1 MNSKY
6 SHFLHRQSSV
16 MPQKKRNGLLCL
28 LIFAGSLTMTMIL
41 GMPSA
46 NIRAEANDPT
56 EISDEVEELDLE
68 LEDLELDDLELEE
81 EESKEDAKEEAA
93 EDEEVSDDVEE
104 IDLGDLNED
113 EEVSDDVEEVD
124 LGDLNED
131 EEVSDDVEEI
141 DLGDLNEDE
150 EVSDDVEE
158 VDLGDLNEDEEVSDD
173 VEEIDLGD
181 LNEDEEAAEEEAAE
195 EEAADG
201 KETKKA
207 SGSGFS
213 WGGALWGNGK
223 NSKKDETSE
232 EKPTDAA
239 DLADPKEAG
248 SDADAGT
255 AENSA
260 KSSTKKTPSAEYP
273 LENLIPE
280 DAAVIVRISSVRE
293 FNAKLEKLT
302 ETNFL
307 RMLKSLGK
315 GEYAKQLEPDRPV
328 GIVLFPVKGAFQW
341 AAFIP
346 VKRYRKFVELLGA
359 DVSELP
365 ETIPDGTVSM
375 LSPTLC
381 AVPYC
386 GHAVLAP
393 NPMLLTYIQRS
404 PKFSVTRTF
413 TPCAVKDP
421 TVSIELTNSLI
432 QWLTRRGRIGLEEFA
447 PVFGPEMA
455 KLQENSEQM
464 ALAQQYFDRINASIS
479 WLDANIESA
488 RIDLTV
494 GETESILSTAFLP
507 KAETRL
513 AGLLQDPFVPQ
524 ISASLESK
532 NFLKVVPAYPASLI
546 GQVDLPPATAE
557 RLKAPFN
564 RIRHVEYALIT
575 PPENGSLAE
584 GWCFFLEVDDAEAF
598 VRETILPQAEEI
610 GTKLGANTLGELGSE
625 ALQRNAERR
634 LDRQM
639 NRRRPPRRYADPE
652 KASERGQAL
661 GSLIGGLVGK
671 AVASKEALKK
681 QDLMGFDLYV
691 SDLVQFTQL
700 KKLIRQQEEGT
711 APPASSMFQ
720 NADPGQMVGKLIDGI
735 ISGEA
740 NLDLQEMMGG
750 GMNGSVGNLAETST
764 NETADELPLAA
775 TRNFMVVL
783 DPQHLLVVPGNDA
796 VLFDAVRLWNF
807 ARDKYL
813 PPVPPKTPEELAAR
827 RNIPPYLPNY
837 QSLPPEPPRE
847 ENSRWHESWQNICE
861 SIEFPGRHHVRFA
874 SVLSTEETMRT
885 LEFASR
891 VYGFEIPQN
900 VRESIPVDLSP
911 ILSVYTTTGNA
922 GNTFTT
928 LPHEMSRSQ
937 FQRLITNLP
946 LLLAK

>member
-1 MNSKY
+1 MNSKRI
-6 SHFLHRQSSV
+6 HFLSGSIGCILR
-16 MPQKKRNGLLCL
+16 KTGNGLLCL
-28 LIFAGSLTMTMIL
+28 LLIAAVLSLFP

-46 NIRAEANDPT
+46 DIHAE
-56 EISDEVEELDLE
+56 IIDE
-68 LEDLELDDLELEE
+68 
-81 EESKEDAKEEAA
+81 
-93 EDEEVSDDVEE
+93 VEE
-104 IDLGDLNED
+104 IDLGDLNESGEEEEIAD
-113 EEVSDDVEEVD
+113 EP
-124 LGDLNED
+124 
-131 EEVSDDVEEI
+131 EEI
-141 DLGDLNEDE
+141 DLGDLDE
-150 EVSDDVEE
+150 SGEE
-158 VDLGDLNEDEEVSDD
+158 
-173 VEEIDLGD
+173 EEIA
-181 LNEDEEAAEEEAAE
+181 DEPEETPALKSNSRS
-195 EEAADG
+195 DS
-201 KETKKA
+201 KSKSKQKT
-207 SGSGFS
+207 SGSKPKKDPGNGLS
-213 WGGALWGNGK
+213 WGNVLWGNGGDP
-223 NSKKDETSE
+223 KKDETSAPQE
-232 EKPTDAA
+232 EKASAVGKNA
-239 DLADPKEAG
+239 DTSTESILEGLRGKKKTNDTKSEESAETEA
-248 SDADAGT
+248 
-255 AENSA
+255 E
-260 KSSTKKTPSAEYP
+260 KTPSVVYP
-273 LENLIPE
+273 LESLIPSE
-280 DAAVIVRISSVRE
+280 TAVFVRISSIRE
-293 FNAKLEKLT
+293 FNARLEKLT

-307 RMLKSLGK
+307 RLLKSLGK
-315 GEYAKQLEPDRPV
+315 GEYAKQLEPDQPIGV
-328 GIVLFPVKGAFQW
+328 VLFPVKGAFQW

-365 ETIPDGTVSM
+365 ESVPDGTVSM

-393 NPMLLTYIQRS
+393 NPMLLSWVQRS
-404 PKFSVTRTF
+404 PKFSASCTF

-464 ALAQQYFDRINASIS
+464 ALAQQYFDRINESIS

-507 KAETRL
+507 KAGTRL
-513 AGLLQDPFVPQ
+513 AGLLQDPFLPQ
-524 ISASLESK
+524 ISTSLENE
-532 NFLKVVPAYPASLI
+532 NFLKVAPAYPASLI

-564 RIRHVEYALIT
+564 RIRHVEYALTT

-652 KASERGQAL
+652 KASERGQAI

-711 APPASSMFQ
+711 APPASAMFQ

-740 NLDLQEMMGG
+740 NLDLQELMGG
-750 GMNGSVGNLAETST
+750 GMNGTAGNLAGTDGSKD
-764 NETADELPLAA
+764 APLAA

-783 DPQHLLVVPGNDA
+783 DPNHLLVVPGNDA

-807 ARDKYL
+807 TRAKYL
-813 PPVPPKTPEELAAR
+813 PPAQPKTPEELAAR
-827 RNIPPYLPNY
+827 RNIPPYMPNY
-837 QSLPPEPPRE
+837 QSLPPTPPQE
-847 ENSRWHESWQNICE
+847 EGSRWHESWQNVRE

-874 SVLSTEETMRT
+874 SVLSPEETMRT

-900 VRESIPVDLSP
+900 IRETFPAELPP
-911 ILSVYTTTGNA
+911 ILSVYTTSGNA
-922 GNTFTT
+922 GSTFTT

-937 FQRLITNLP
+937 FQKLIANLP
-946 LLLAK
+946 MLLAK